1 MIEHALRDPDDPG
14 FGLDLDLDRGTGAGE
29 DRPVAELAGAVKRYR
44 RVTALAGVDLAIRP
58 GELLALLGPNGAG
71 KTTAVKLLLGLA
83 RPDVGAARLFGADPR
98 SPAARMRM
106 GVMLQISKVPET
118 LRVREHLE
126 LFRSY
131 YPRPRPVAELLERTG
146 LLPLAERPFGKL
158 SGGERQRLLFAL
170 ALAGDPD
177 LLVLD
182 EPTVGLDV
190 ETRRRLWQEIRTY
203 VDGGRSVLLTTH
215 YLEEAD
221 ALADRVVV
229 IHHGR
234 TLAEGTPAEIK
245 ARTAGKRIRCL
256 TRLRPEEVAGWDG
269 VGAARWDGPVLEILA
284 SAAEPVVRRLL
295 DQDPRLAAL
304 EVAPASLEEAFLA
317 LTAEAGPAAA
327 APPTA
332 TPTVEGADR

>member
-1 MIEHALRDPDDPG
+1 MIETALPEAHGLGFDPG
-14 FGLDLDLDRGTGAGE
+14 PAPGAGE
-29 DRPVAELAGAVKRYR
+29 PPPVAELAGAVKRYR
-44 RVTALAGVDLAIRP
+44 EVTALAGVDLAIRP

-71 KTTAVKLLLGLA
+71 KTTAVKLLLGLT
-83 RPDVGAARLFGADPR
+83 RPDAGSARLFGADPR
-98 SPAARMRM
+98 SPSARERM
-106 GVMLQISKVPET
+106 GVMLQISNVPET
-118 LRVREHLE
+118 LRVREHVE

-131 YPRPRPVAELLERTG
+131 YPKPCPLAELLERAG
-146 LLPLAERPFGKL
+146 LTALAERPFGKL
-158 SGGERQRLLFAL
+158 SGGERQRLLLAL

-190 ETRRRLWQEIRTY
+190 ETRRRLWREIREF

-234 TLAEGTPAEIK
+234 LLAEGTPAQIK
-245 ARTAGKRIRCL
+245 ARTAGKRIRAM
-256 TRLRPEEVAGWDG
+256 TRLRPREIAGWEG
-269 VGAARWDGPVLEILA
+269 VTSTRWDGPVVEVLA
-284 SAAEPVVRRLL
+284 SEAEPVVRRLL
-295 DQDPRLAAL
+295 DRDPGLSAL

-317 LTAEAGPAAA
+317 LTTEA
-327 APPTA
+327 APAGGASSIDPPTSLQ
-332 TPTVEGADR
+332 GAA